1 MATNKKIFDRVSGL
15 LHTALIDY
23 LIMVSDG
30 EILEKF
36 LKLSYIKKND
46 NNLYKKIV
54 EKQKLRG
61 MYDDGKELGVSFF
74 EGLIVLKDSW
84 STIVDKKIYERRYD
98 ESYENYI
105 DETIGIRNKY
115 DGHPLE
121 GDISLEE
128 VFRIFD
134 TFVRFATVISA
145 PPNILSEIYKAR
157 KEFGEKLFP
166 LPTKEIQNIDEG
178 IKRNENE
185 LGKNKGKYFGTTKR
199 FPGKGYSVEVE
210 TLGEV
215 PDSKKVLSVPAEFT
229 YQLIQNYKIYSCP
242 DNDPHYGFDP
252 IKWIAFRD
260 KNGEMH
266 SIHQIEKIIIVHDL
280 VKILKSAKGGS
291 VYVYELVSKV
301 LNKKKVVESGEL
313 GRLKKYCH
321 HERFIAFF
329 AFYNNS
335 SRYYLLSNDVKY
347 LSAPKKFTE
356 RKIPSVSKLGFEK
369 ERLIHTYFDFSEFE
383 F

>member
-1 MATNKKIFDRVSGL
+1 
-15 LHTALIDY
+15 
-23 LIMVSDG
+23 
-30 EILEKF
+30 
-36 LKLSYIKKND
+36 
-46 NNLYKKIV
+46 
-54 EKQKLRG
+54 
-61 MYDDGKELGVSFF
+61 MYDDGKELGVSFL

-134 TFVRFATVISA
+134 TFLRFATVIIA
-145 PPNILSEIYKAR
+145 PQKILSEIYKAR

-166 LPTKEIQNIDEG
+166 LQTKETQSADQDFKKNADEL
-178 IKRNENE
+178 E
-185 LGKNKGKYFGTTKR
+185 KNKEKYFGTIKK
-199 FPGKGYSVEVE
+199 FQGKGYSVAVE

-242 DNDPHYGFDP
+242 DDDPHYDFDP
-252 IKWIAFRD
+252 IKWITFRD

-291 VYVYELVSKV
+291 VYVYELISKV

-313 GRLKKYCH
+313 ERLKKYCH
-321 HERFIAFF
+321 HEHFIAFF

-335 SRYYLLSNDVKY
+335 NRYYLLSNDAKY
-347 LSAPKKFTE
+347 LSAPKPFTE
-356 RKIPSVSKLGFEK
+356 RKIPSVSKLGSNK